1 MPLQFYTLYK
11 FFTIVFVPYPIKQI
25 LTSKSVQPEDYN
37 LSATTGLVTTG
48 LYGWCRHP
56 MQSAVFGAVLFVSNV
71 YTVDRLVL
79 LAVNLVGVLLGIW
92 Y

>member
-1 MPLQFYTLYK
+1 
-11 FFTIVFVPYPIKQI
+11 
-25 LTSKSVQPEDYN
+25 
-37 LSATTGLVTTG
+37 
-48 LYGWCRHP
+48 

-92 Y
+92 YEEKRLVTKFEGYKDYMKKVPYRLIPYVF